1 MKWNAP
7 ASPLH
12 LGAADYVSAIAV
24 PDDACGS
31 LILEMDCAFA
41 VISNEWETGCSQS
54 KASTDSDAL
63 TPAPQITQHCYL
75 PEDTISETHQK
86 FCLWSRSAHMHAS
99 DMGLHHAHSTH
110 SSDRSLIA
118 REYSIAWLIMKE
130 QLGLSGFGPK
140 ATLLPS
146 ASCRRTTLVR
156 LTPTVGPQGWSTG
169 FLPTW
174 MSEPSLPPVLSSISA
189 ACVQRNPHASISGVA
204 MCDVDWDVF
213 PRLGPDP
220 EPACVSL
227 LIGAFIMCERLP
239 ARRMIFILM
248 SRVIP
253 WW

>member
-12 LGAADYVSAIAV
+12 LSAADYVSAIAV
-24 PDDACGS
+24 PDGACGS

-63 TPAPQITQHCYL
+63 TPSPQITQHCYL

-86 FCLWSRSAHMHAS
+86 FCLWSCSAHMHAS
-99 DMGLHHAHSTH
+99 NMGLHHAHSTH
-110 SSDRSLIA
+110 SSDRSLIE

-146 ASCRRTTLVR
+146 ASC
-156 LTPTVGPQGWSTG
+156 GP
-169 FLPTW
+169 
-174 MSEPSLPPVLSSISA
+174 
-189 ACVQRNPHASISGVA
+189 
-204 MCDVDWDVF
+204 
-213 PRLGPDP
+213 PDP
-220 EPACVSL
+220 DCRTSGM
-227 LIGAFIMCERLP
+227 INGLP
-239 ARRMIFILM
+239 AHLNVRTFPP
-248 SRVIP
+248 SCFVIYLSCLCAA
-253 WW
+253 